1 MNLRPPTV
9 LGALTISRADQS
21 TGRQQPARKRLAAQ
35 FATSGLQ
42 WDGSDPCSDT
52 RSRTNRRRR
61 MAWDVLTISSADESA
76 APEDP
81 ARKRLAALSATSG
94 LQWAGRHLCWGT
106 RSQTNRRRPTAW
118 DVLTISRADQS
129 TGRQQPAR
137 MRLAAQFAT
146 SGLQWGGSDL
156 PSDTPFQTKW
166 TLPAAVAQATLNMEV
181 LTGLHRVEQFPLRQ

>member
-1 MNLRPPTV
+1 MAWDV
-9 LGALTISRADQS
+9 LTISRADQS
-21 TGRQQPARKRLAAQ
+21 SSRQEPARKRLAAQ
-35 FATSGLQ
+35 FAISGLQ
-42 WDGSDPCSDT
+42 WDGSDPCSNT

-61 MAWDVLTISSADESA
+61 M
-76 APEDP
+76 
-81 ARKRLAALSATSG
+81 
-94 LQWAGRHLCWGT
+94 
-106 RSQTNRRRPTAW
+106 AW

-166 TLPAAVAQATLNMEV
+166 TLPAAVA
-181 LTGLHRVEQFPLRQ
+181 